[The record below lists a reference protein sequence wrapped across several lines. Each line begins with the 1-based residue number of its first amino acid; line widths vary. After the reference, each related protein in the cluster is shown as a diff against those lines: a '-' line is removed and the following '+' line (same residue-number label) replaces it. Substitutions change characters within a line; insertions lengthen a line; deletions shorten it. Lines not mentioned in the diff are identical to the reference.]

1 MTNLGTRTEPALR
14 RAAPALLGYAA
25 VRALGLLTLALW
37 SGARDKS
44 AYTLLTARWDA
55 LWYTRVAELGYGY
68 EVRLPNGDV
77 HSNLAFFPLLPWLE
91 RLLSAVAPLS
101 YADAGFAVALLA
113 SLAAAWGVFAVTDL
127 VYGRRAGVCAV
138 LLWAVLPVGI
148 VQSMAYSESLFTA
161 LAAWSLYAVLT
172 GRWVTA
178 GLLASLAGLTRPVGL
193 AVVAAVWVAGIAAHL
208 GDRRNRTRA
217 QGASGI
223 TAPALRGPASTP
235 RRGAA
240 EHTRHFTGHLK
251 LDEGSAP
258 NVAETDPA
266 APGTG
271 PRGNSPSAS
280 GADTPRTDPATPGAS
295 SSLDTPGPPERTPVL
310 QAPGNPADSSFERG
324 RSAAG
329 ASGAPDAEYAPTDR
343 TPSSTTERIA
353 DADSAPDPTH
363 APAVGPPHTPDPGP
377 SPSASGSDP
386 AVPSGAGSSPAPG
399 SAHTPRP
406 GPATA
411 PADHPAPRRALGMAL
426 APLGAAAYVLWVGHR
441 TGKGPLGYLDVQ
453 AGWRNGFDGG
463 YAFARF
469 VADKFTSFP
478 SALAG
483 TGLIVGVGLVVWL
496 YVVCARQGQPL
507 PLLVYSGV
515 VTALALCASS
525 YFGSKPRLLMPA
537 FPLLLPL
544 ALALARSRT
553 RRSAVIITLI
563 ATASAL
569 YGAFWLNGSGPP

>member
-1 MTNLGTRTEPALR
+1 VTDLETRAAPSRAGALR

-25 VRALGLLTLALW
+25 VRGLGLIALALW
-37 SGARDKS
+37 SAARDKS

-68 EVRLPNGDV
+68 EVRLANGDV

-91 RLLSAVAPLS
+91 RLVAAVSPLS
-101 YADAGFAVALLA
+101 YADGGFLVSLVA
-113 SLAAAWGVFAVTDL
+113 SLAAAWGIFAVADH

-178 GLLASLAGLTRPVGL
+178 GTLALLAGLTRPVGV
-193 AVVAAVWVAGIAAHL
+193 AVVAAVWVAGIAAFARERRAGPSAQER
-208 GDRRNRTRA
+208 GDTD
-217 QGASGI
+217 
-223 TAPALRGPASTP
+223 GP
-235 RRGAA
+235 
-240 EHTRHFTGHLK
+240 
-251 LDEGSAP
+251 
-258 NVAETDPA
+258 
-266 APGTG
+266 G
-271 PRGNSPSAS
+271 PRA
-280 GADTPRTDPATPGAS
+280 
-295 SSLDTPGPPERTPVL
+295 
-310 QAPGNPADSSFERG
+310 
-324 RSAAG
+324 
-329 ASGAPDAEYAPTDR
+329 
-343 TPSSTTERIA
+343 
-353 DADSAPDPTH
+353 
-363 APAVGPPHTPDPGP
+363 
-377 SPSASGSDP
+377 
-386 AVPSGAGSSPAPG
+386 
-399 SAHTPRP
+399 
-406 GPATA
+406 
-411 PADHPAPRRALGMAL
+411 RRALGMLL
-426 APLGAAAYVLWVGHR
+426 APLGTAGYVLWVGHH

-469 VADKFTSFP
+469 VAEKFTSFP

-483 TGLIVGVGLVVWL
+483 AGLIVGVASVVWL
-496 YVVCARQGQPL
+496 YVVGVRQRQPL
-507 PLLVYSGV
+507 PLLVYTGV

-544 ALALARSRT
+544 ALALARPHL
-553 RRSAVIITLI
+553 RRSALVLGPV
-563 ATASAL
+563 AVASAV